1 MMLSL
6 ASCGSV
12 GGGKTYCS
20 WVKPILISDNDN
32 LTAITARSIY
42 VHNQTWDAFC
52 N

>member
-20 WVKPILISDNDN
+20 WVKPILISDNDK
-32 LTAITARSIY
+32 LTGGTARRIL